1 MTLSQP
7 LPPSSYFLICQG
19 NNVCGYQGAE
29 AVEGGEVS
37 RESWEVEG
45 LVGEPQRYGVGA
57 EVPSGGAADQA
68 RLPVPAG
75 TESLQSHVSLV
86 AE

>member
-1 MTLSQP
+1 M
-7 LPPSSYFLICQG
+7 
-19 NNVCGYQGAE
+19 
-29 AVEGGEVS
+29 S
-37 RESWEVEG
+37 REAWEVEG

-57 EVPSGGAADQA
+57 EVPSGRAADQA
-68 RLPVPAG
+68 GLPVPAG